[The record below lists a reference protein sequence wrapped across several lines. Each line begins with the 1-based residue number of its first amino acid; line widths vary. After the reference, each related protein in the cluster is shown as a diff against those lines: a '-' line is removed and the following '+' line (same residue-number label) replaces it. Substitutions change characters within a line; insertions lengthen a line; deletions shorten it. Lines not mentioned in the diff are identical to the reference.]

1 MSKQYNESRSEIE
14 EKKYELEKLRLISVQ
29 DEMDLKQL
37 SESLK
42 QLEKEKISKEQE
54 LSEREREIQ
63 RISRDLMEHQLLS
76 ESLMTSMEVIKLHVL
91 N

>member
-14 EKKYELEKLRLISVQ
+14 ETKYELEKLRLISVQ

-42 QLEKEKISKEQE
+42 KLEKEKIGKEQE

-63 RISRDLMEHQLLS
+63 RISRDLMEQQLLS
-76 ESLMTSMEVIKLHVL
+76 ESLMTSMEVIKLYVL